1 MTGRSKRLEYRIVG
15 HAVFPTFG
23 LAQPLADGAAFTG
36 AGYAPLFDPNLYS
49 RFFVGRY
56 SPHADQASVDR
67 HIDTLRQLGSTEVAT
82 LPIEIDRLHQI
93 DWLPV
98 SAAVSL
104 GGLALLAVAHALVTA
119 VRRRRRELGLL
130 KTLGF
135 ERSQVRATVAWQAT
149 MLGLVG
155 LIVGIPIGV
164 LTGDLIWR
172 LVAESL
178 GVAVVS
184 TIPLLGILL
193 VIPCTLALVNLI
205 AFLPTRTAARTRP
218 GVALRSE

>member
-1 MTGRSKRLEYRIVG
+1 
-15 HAVFPTFG
+15 
-23 LAQPLADGAAFTG
+23 
-36 AGYAPLFDPNLYS
+36 
-49 RFFVGRY
+49 
-56 SPHADQASVDR
+56 
-67 HIDTLRQLGSTEVAT
+67 
-82 LPIEIDRLHQI
+82 
-93 DWLPV
+93 
-98 SAAVSL
+98 
-104 GGLALLAVAHALVTA
+104 
-119 VRRRRRELGLL
+119 
-130 KTLGF
+130 
-135 ERSQVRATVAWQAT
+135 

-205 AFLPTRTAARTRP
+205 GFLPARTAARTRP
-218 GVALRSE
+218 GVAASIRISRRSPLNLGTRFLSCGNRPSHRRMLRRSPTFRTLNGTKAIDQSGLNPQAVGIRDVRVVRSWGAWSAVLVARPRPQCHRGSWPLLGR